1 LSLKVVRDYTTMKK
15 ITTFLSL
22 GLLFIGINAQA
33 QIAFQTGQPVADY
46 VNNHLLGLGVTASNI
61 TFTGNPAQI
70 GAFDGSGAGFG
81 FMDGTVISSGEVN
94 SLVPG
99 APALNDDFFTFQN
112 TGDLITVAQSV
123 TTNPNAG
130 NIDEIHDQGILE
142 FDFVPQSDLVSFN
155 FIFGSTEYESWIN
168 SVYNDAF
175 GFFVSGPGITGP
187 FSSPAGFPGGSQNLA
202 LVPGTN
208 LPITISTI
216 YPAGAFNGAPGG
228 LNPQFYIDNSSQTSI
243 ALYGYTVP
251 INISFPVI
259 CGETYHFKFALADM
273 QDGSLSSAVF
283 LEAGSFTSPPINLSL
298 ENASGNGGNDIIEAC
313 TDASFLFTRSLCQ
326 SLTDLSI
333 NFTLTGTATSG
344 TDYTISQTSPMMMLA
359 GEDTLIM
366 DLTTFAD
373 GLPEGTESIT
383 ITIDYVD
390 QYGNPQT
397 STGTFFLSDIQ
408 PLVLNPVDQTLK
420 CNNDSTLLVVQ
431 ASGGSGSYTFDWED
445 SPSTISS
452 ANVFIGQNGVY
463 YFPVTMTDACLGNI
477 TDSVMVTM
485 NQTLTI
491 DSMLTYPASACTP
504 DGAVSGFASGFTG
517 LAQYHWEGPNTGGPS
532 QINASVM
539 TNLSPGWYVFTVS
552 DNVCEVTDSVLLTG
566 EPGPIADMALSDVAG
581 CNPLTVT
588 FTNNSQNAT
597 TYEWYF
603 DNGNNITVNDLSS
616 QTQTFTSNA
625 DEIVLIAINGPCR
638 DTAFASVQIVE
649 CGCTDPQATNYNP
662 NAQQNDGSCIFP
674 EPSVIVPNIFT
685 PNGDKNNDVFK
696 LTTVNATEI
705 EITINNRWG
714 SNVYTGTGLDAA
726 WDGKI
731 DGTIAPDGVYF
742 VQYTV
747 RGLMGKEI
755 TGQTFLQLI
764 R

>member
-1 LSLKVVRDYTTMKK
+1 MKK
-15 ITTFLSL
+15 ITTVLSV
-22 GLLFIGINAQA
+22 LLMAVSLNGNA
-33 QIAFQTGQPVADY
+33 QIAVQTGQPVVDY

-61 TFTGNPAQI
+61 TFTGANQSQI
-70 GAFDGSGAGFG
+70 ASFNGSGAGIG
-81 FMDGTVISSGEVN
+81 FLDGTVISTGNAN

-99 APALNDDFFTFQN
+99 SFNTDDFNSFQT

-123 TTNPNAG
+123 TSNPDAG
-130 NIDEIHDQGILE
+130 LIDEIHDQGILE

-155 FIFGSTEYESWIN
+155 FIFASNEYTTYIN
-168 SVYNDAF
+168 TQFNDAF
-175 GFFVSGPGITGP
+175 GFFVSGPGISGP
-187 FSSPAGFPGGSQNLA
+187 FSSPAGFPNGSANLA

-216 YPAGAFNGAPGG
+216 YPPGTFNGAPAG
-228 LNPQFYIDNSSQTSI
+228 LNPQLYVDNMSQTSL
-243 ALYGYTVP
+243 ALNGYTVP

-273 QDGSLSSAVF
+273 GDGGFTSAVF

-298 ENASGNGGNDIIEAC
+298 ENASGSGGNTIIEAC
-313 TDASFLFTRSLCQ
+313 TDASFLFTRSMCQ

-333 NFTLTGTATSG
+333 NFTLTGTATNG
-344 TDYTISQTSPMMMLA
+344 TDYTISQTSPLMMLA
-359 GEDTLIM
+359 GVDSLVM
-366 DLTTFAD
+366 DVTTFAD

-383 ITIDYVD
+383 VTIDYVD

-397 STGTFFLSDIQ
+397 STGTFFLTDIQ
-408 PLVLNPVDQTLK
+408 PLVLTPVDQTLK

-431 ASGGSGSYTFDWED
+431 ASGGSGTYTFDWED

-452 ANVFIGQNGVY
+452 ANVFVGQNGVY
-463 YFPVTMTDACLGNI
+463 YYPVTMTDACLGTL
-477 TDSVMVTM
+477 TDTVMVTM
-485 NQTLTI
+485 NQTLAI
-491 DSMLTYPASACTP
+491 DTMIQFPASACLP
-504 DGAVSGFASGFTG
+504 DGAVSGFGSGFTG
-517 LAQYHWEGPNTGGPS
+517 IPQYHWEGPNTDGPY
-532 QINASVM
+532 QINASV
-539 TNLSPGWYVFTVS
+539 LQDIPQGWYVFTVS
-552 DNVCEVTDSVLLTG
+552 DNVCSVTDSILLTG
-566 EPGPIADMALSDVAG
+566 TPGPIADMALSDVSG

-597 TYEWYF
+597 NFEWYF
-603 DNGNNITVNDLSS
+603 DNGGNPVMVNDLSS
-616 QTQTFTSNA
+616 QTQTFTSSA

-638 DTAFASVQIVE
+638 DTAFTSVLIVE

-674 EPSVIVPNIFT
+674 KPSVIVPNIFT

-696 LTTVNATEI
+696 LTTVNAAEI
-705 EITINNRWG
+705 EIKINNRWG
-714 SNVYTGTGLDAA
+714 SNVYTGTGLDAG

-747 RGLMGKEI
+747 RGVMGDEI
-755 TGQTFLQLI
+755 TGQGFLQLI

>member
-1 LSLKVVRDYTTMKK
+1 MSLKEVRDYRTMKK
-15 ITTFLSL
+15 ITTILSI
-22 GLLFIGINAQA
+22 LLMSVSLNGNA
-33 QIAFQTGQPVADY
+33 QIAVQTGQPIADY

-61 TFTGNPAQI
+61 TFTGQDPSQI
-70 GAFDGSGAGFG
+70 ASFNGSGAGFG
-81 FMDGTVISSGEVN
+81 FLDGTVISTGNAN

-99 APALNDDFFTFQN
+99 SFNNDNFSMIQN
-112 TGDLITVAQSV
+112 TDLITVAQSV
-123 TTNPNAG
+123 TTNPDAG
-130 NIDEIHDQGILE
+130 LIDESWDVGILE

-155 FIFGSTEYESWIN
+155 FIFASNEYTTYIN
-168 SVYNDAF
+168 SQFNDAF

-202 LVPGTN
+202 IVPGTA

-216 YPAGAFNGAPGG
+216 YPPNTGTGVPAG
-228 LNPQFYIDNSSQTSI
+228 LNPQLYVDNTSQTSL
-243 ALYGYTVP
+243 ALNGYTVP

-259 CGETYHFKFALADM
+259 CGETYHFKFAIGDM
-273 QDGSLSSAVF
+273 GDGSFTSAVF

-298 ENASGNGGNDIIEAC
+298 ENASGSGGNDIIEAC

-344 TDYTISQTSPMMMLA
+344 TDYTIPQTSPLFMAA
-359 GEDTLIM
+359 GEDTLVM

-383 ITIDYVD
+383 VTIDYVD

-420 CNNDSTLLVVQ
+420 CNNDSTLVVVQ
-431 ASGGSGSYTFDWED
+431 ASGGSGIYTFDWED
-445 SPSTISS
+445 SPSITSS
-452 ANVFIGQNGVY
+452 ANVFVGQNGVY
-463 YFPVTMTDACLGNI
+463 YFPVTMTDACLGTI

-485 NQTLTI
+485 DQTLTI

-504 DGAVSGFASGFTG
+504 DGAVSGYASGFTG
-517 LAQYHWEGPNTGGPS
+517 LQQYHWEGPNTGGPS

-539 TNLSPGWYVFTVS
+539 QNLSPGWYVFTVS
-552 DNVCEVTDSVLLTG
+552 DNVCSVTDSVLLTSA
-566 EPGPIADMALSDVAG
+566 PGPIADMTLNDVSG

-603 DNGNNITVNDLSS
+603 DNGNNVTVNDLSS
-616 QTQTFTSNA
+616 QTQTFTSSA
-625 DEIVLIAINGPCR
+625 DEIALIAINGPCR
-638 DTAFASVQIVE
+638 DTAFASVLIVE
-649 CGCTDPQATNYNP
+649 CGCTDPLATNYNP

-674 EPSVIVPNIFT
+674 QPSVIVPNIFT

-696 LTTVNATEI
+696 LTTVNATEV
-705 EITINNRWG
+705 EIMINNRWG
-714 SNVYTGTGLDAA
+714 TNVYTGTGLDAS

-731 DGTIAPDGVYF
+731 DGVLAPDGVYF

-747 RGLMGKEI
+747 RGVMGDEI
-755 TGQTFLQLI
+755 TGQGFLQLI

>member
-1 LSLKVVRDYTTMKK
+1 MSLKEVRDYTTMKK
-15 ITTFLSL
+15 ITTVLSI
-22 GLLFIGINAQA
+22 LLMSVSLNGNA
-33 QIAFQTGQPVADY
+33 QIAIQTGQPIADY
-46 VNNHLLGLGVTASNI
+46 VNNHLLGLGVTATNI
-61 TFTGNPAQI
+61 TFTGNNAQI
-70 GAFDGSGAGFG
+70 GSFDGTGAGFG
-81 FMDGTVISSGEVN
+81 FLDGTVISSGEVN

-99 APALNDDFFTFQN
+99 TFGNDDFFTFQN

-123 TTNPNAG
+123 TTNPSAG
-130 NIDEIHDQGILE
+130 NIDESHDMGILE

-155 FIFGSTEYESWIN
+155 FIFGSNEYTQWIN
-168 SVYNDAF
+168 SQYNDAF
-175 GFFVSGPGITGP
+175 GFFVSGPGISGP
-187 FSSPAGFPGGSQNLA
+187 FSAPAAFPNGSANLA

-216 YPAGAFNGAPGG
+216 YPAGTGSGAPAG
-228 LNPQFYIDNSSQTSI
+228 LNPQYYVDNSSQTSL
-243 ALYGYTVP
+243 ALNGYTVP
-251 INISFPVI
+251 VNISFPVV
-259 CGETYHFKFALADM
+259 CGETYHFKFAVADM
-273 QDGSLSSAVF
+273 MDGSLSTAVF

-298 ENASGNGGNDIIEAC
+298 ENASGTGGNEIIEAC

-333 NFTLTGTATSG
+333 NFTLTGTATNG
-344 TDYTISQTSPMMMLA
+344 TDYTISQTSPMMMLT

-373 GLPEGTESIT
+373 GLSEGTESIT

-420 CNNDSTLLVVQ
+420 CNNDSTLVVVQ
-431 ASGGSGSYTFDWED
+431 GSGGSGSYTFDWED
-445 SPSTISS
+445 SPSTTNS

-463 YFPVTMTDACLGNI
+463 YFPVTMTDVCLGNI

-485 NQTLTI
+485 NQTLAI
-491 DSMLTYPASACTP
+491 DSMNQFPASACTP
-504 DGAVSGFASGFTG
+504 DGAVSGYAHGFTG
-517 LAQYHWEGPNTGGPS
+517 LSIYHWEGPNTGGPS

-552 DNVCEVTDSVLLTG
+552 DNVCSVTDSILLTG
-566 EPGPIADMALSDVAG
+566 APGPIADMSLSSISG

-597 TYEWYF
+597 SFEWYF
-603 DNGNNITVNDLSS
+603 GNTNTAFVNDMGS
-616 QTQTFTSNA
+616 QTQTFTQSA
-625 DEIVLIAINGPCR
+625 DQVLIAINGPCR
-638 DTAFASVQIVE
+638 DTAYASVLIVE

-685 PNGDKNNDVFK
+685 PNGDKNNDVFQ
-696 LTTVNATEI
+696 LTTVNASEI

-714 SNVYTGTGLDAA
+714 TNVYTGTGLDAA

-731 DGTIAPDGVYF
+731 DGVIAPDGVYF

-747 RGLMGKEI
+747 KGLMGKEI

>member
-1 LSLKVVRDYTTMKK
+1 MKK
-15 ITTFLSL
+15 ITTILSV
-22 GLLFIGINAQA
+22 LLMSVSLNGNA
-33 QIAFQTGQPVADY
+33 QIAVQTGQPIADY

-61 TFTGNPAQI
+61 TFTGQNPSQI
-70 GAFDGSGAGFG
+70 ASFDGSGAGFG
-81 FMDGTVISSGEVN
+81 FLDGTVISTGNAN

-99 APALNDDFFTFQN
+99 SFNTDNFSQIQN
-112 TGDLITVAQSV
+112 PDLITVAQSV

-130 NIDEIHDQGILE
+130 DIDESWDVGILE
-142 FDFVPQSDLVSFN
+142 FDFVPESDQVSFN
-155 FIFGSTEYESWIN
+155 FIFGSDEYVSFIN
-168 SVYNDAF
+168 TQFNDAF

-187 FSSPAGFPGGSQNLA
+187 YSSPAGFPGGSQNLA
-202 LVPGTN
+202 LVPGTT

-216 YPAGAFNGAPGG
+216 YGPGLPNGAPAG
-228 LNPQFYIDNSSQTSI
+228 LNPQLYVDNSTGGSI
-243 ALYGYTVP
+243 ELYGYTIP

-259 CGETYHFKFALADM
+259 CGETYHFKFAIGDM
-273 QDGSLSSAVF
+273 GDGGYTSAVF

-298 ENASGNGGNDIIEAC
+298 ENASGTGGNEIIEAC

-333 NFTLTGTATSG
+333 NFTLTGTATNG
-344 TDYTISQTSPMMMLA
+344 VDYTISQTSPLFMAA
-359 GEDTLIM
+359 GEDTLVM

-383 ITIDYVD
+383 VTIDYVD

-420 CNNDSTLLVVQ
+420 CNNDSTLVVVQ
-431 ASGGSGSYTFDWED
+431 ASGGSGIYTFDWED
-445 SPSTISS
+445 SPSITNS

-463 YFPVTMTDACLGNI
+463 YFPVTMTDACLGTI

-517 LAQYHWEGPNTGGPS
+517 LQQYHWEGPNTGGPS

-539 TNLSPGWYVFTVS
+539 QNLSPGWYVFTVS
-552 DNVCEVTDSVLLTG
+552 DNVCSVTDSVLLTG
-566 EPGPIADMALSDVAG
+566 DPGPIADMSLNDVAG

-603 DNGNNITVNDLSS
+603 DNGNNVTVNDLSS
-616 QTQTFTSNA
+616 QTQTFTSSA

-638 DTAFASVQIVE
+638 DTAFASVLIVE

-674 EPSVIVPNIFT
+674 QPSVIVPNIFT

-696 LTTVNATEI
+696 LTTVNATEV
-705 EITINNRWG
+705 EIMINNRWG
-714 SNVYTGTGLDAA
+714 TNVYTGTGLDAS

-731 DGTIAPDGVYF
+731 DGVLAPDGVYF

-747 RGLMGKEI
+747 KGVMGDEI
-755 TGQTFLQLI
+755 TGQGFLQLI

>member
-1 LSLKVVRDYTTMKK
+1 MTMKK

-33 QIAFQTGQPVADY
+33 QITVQTGQPVADY

-61 TFTGNPAQI
+61 TFTGNVAQI
-70 GAFDGSGAGFG
+70 ASFNGTAAGMG
-81 FMDGTVISSGEVN
+81 FLDGTVISSGPVAN
-94 SLVPG
+94 
-99 APALNDDFFTFQN
+99 LNPSTPTTDFGYSSTDDA
-112 TGDLITVAQSV
+112 DLIAVAQSV
-123 TTNPNAG
+123 TTNPAAG
-130 NIDEIHDQGILE
+130 SIDDSEDVGVLE
-142 FDFVPQSDLVSFN
+142 FDFVPQSDLVSFR
-155 FIFGSTEYESWIN
+155 FIFASDEYESWIN
-168 SVYNDAF
+168 SGYNDAF

-187 FSSPAGFPGGSQNLA
+187 YSSPAGFPGGSQNLA
-202 LVPGTN
+202 FVPGTT

-216 YPAGAFNGAPGG
+216 YPPNAASLSPSNPAG
-228 LNPQFYIDNSSQTSI
+228 LNPQLYVDNSMGTSMQVN
-243 ALYGYTVP
+243 GYTVP
-251 INISFPVI
+251 MDITFNVI
-259 CGETYHFKFALADM
+259 CGETYHFRFAVGDMGDNSLATY
-273 QDGSLSSAVF
+273 VF

-298 ENASGNGGNDIIEAC
+298 ENASGTGGNDIIEAC

-333 NFTLTGTATSG
+333 NFTLSGTATNG
-344 TDYTISQTSPMMMLA
+344 VDYTISQTSPLFMAA

-383 ITIDYVD
+383 VTIDYVD

-420 CNNDSTLLVVQ
+420 CNNDSTLVVVQ
-431 ASGGSGSYTFDWED
+431 ASGGSGIYTFDWED

-452 ANVFIGQNGVY
+452 ANMFVGQNGVY
-463 YFPVTMTDACLGNI
+463 YFPVTMTDACLGDI

-517 LAQYHWEGPNTGGPS
+517 LQQFHWEGPNTGGPS

-539 TNLSPGWYVFTVS
+539 QNLSPGWYVFTVS
-552 DNVCEVTDSVLLTG
+552 DNVCSVTDSVLLTG
-566 EPGPIADMALSDVAG
+566 DPGPIADMSLNDVAG

-603 DNGNNITVNDLSS
+603 DNGNNATVNDLSS
-616 QTQTFTSNA
+616 QTQIFTSSA

-638 DTAFASVQIVE
+638 DTAFASVLIVE

-674 EPSVIVPNIFT
+674 QPSVIVPNIFT

-696 LTTVNATEI
+696 LTTVNASEVEI
-705 EITINNRWG
+705 MINNRWG
-714 SNVYTGTGLDAA
+714 TNVYTGTGLDAS

-731 DGTIAPDGVYF
+731 DGVLAPDGVYF

-747 RGLMGKEI
+747 RGVMGDEI
-755 TGQTFLQLI
+755 TGQGFLQLI